1 MIGTSSAIN
10 LSLLEEHFEEVAFL
24 WGQWRREKRSEKITM
39 RDLRA
44 LERRI
49 EAHAEALRGYGQAA
63 SDFLRERLVTKDLL
77 ELWSAAW
84 LWLRQEAPACG
95 EELVR
100 AYEQCAKPQ
109 GRDLIVEIVARAS
122 NCAVESAFMVV
133 LAGDDPARQMHRL
146 QLAAWR
152 QASDPSVQLDK
163 LLRHAEAVVRHS
175 AWRSLVLYP
184 KNLTP
189 EQTLAGA
196 LDENPEV
203 REFALEAAVWA
214 GQGWV
219 LDHCRRAAG
228 KPSLEHPAELR
239 LLAALATEKDAAVV
253 LGLAA
258 KAELG
263 PLRYQL
269 LGSYAQVEAV
279 PLLLTA
285 MTQSDPAAA
294 AAAGVAFTRITGQTL
309 KAVGKAQLPPKDSS
323 APDDFEKE
331 FLEEVYLPDA
341 KEASDYWE
349 SNRSKYSSGQ
359 RYSQGKPV
367 PEAPPFSVELDIVS
381 IREACQRA
389 AFNNKPAPRGRE
401 FERFPICSSLQSRD

>member
-1 MIGTSSAIN
+1 MIGTNSATN

-24 WGQWRREKRSEKITM
+24 WGQWRRAKRSEKITM

-49 EAHAEALRGYGQAA
+49 EAHAEALREYGQAA

-84 LWLRQEAPACG
+84 LWLRQGAPACG

-109 GRDLIVEIVARAS
+109 GRALIVEAVARAPDRT
-122 NCAVESAFMVV
+122 VESELLAV
-133 LAGDDPARQMHRL
+133 LAGDDPTRQVQRL

-163 LLRHAEAVVRHS
+163 LLRHAEATVRLS

-189 EQTLAGA
+189 EQTLTGA

-214 GQGWV
+214 GQSWV
-219 LDHCRRAAG
+219 LNHCRRAAV
-228 KPSLEHPAELR
+228 KPSLEHQAELR
-239 LLAALATEKDAAVV
+239 LLAALATEKDAALV

-258 KAELG
+258 KVELG
-263 PLRYQL
+263 ALRYQL

-279 PLLLTA
+279 LLLLTA
-285 MTQSDPAAA
+285 MTQPDPTAA

-309 KAVGKAQLPPKDSS
+309 KAVGKAQLPHKDGS
-323 APDDFEKE
+323 APDDFEEE
-331 FLEEVYLPDA
+331 FLEEAYLPDA
-341 KEASDYWE
+341 KEAEGYWKTNQGE
-349 SNRSKYSSGQ
+349 YQPGH
-359 RYSQGKPV
+359 RYSQGNPV
-367 PEAPPFSVELDIVS
+367 PEAPPFSLELDVVS
-381 IREACQRA
+381 IQETCLRA
-389 AFNNKPAPRGRE
+389 AFNKKPAPKGRE
-401 FERFPICSSLQSRD
+401 FESFPITQ